1 MVRFRIIPWAWV
13 IQGGGDAF
21 NVIMALEANALDY
34 LAAGRASLGVNRPKL
49 GPIAWH
55 RLCILESG
63 MRYPILSRAFILLIF
78 TAGLMAY
85 PASGCG
91 LDHCPR
97 PKLLMKERPSI
108 AWGLEHT
115 RLGQDVSRNRY
126 TQSSLHLRLPQGSS
140 WIIGGH
146 LPFGYLQT
154 GTSGHW
160 GLANPVAYAEWMAR
174 PKPTQSLTMGMQLE
188 LPLGD
193 DESGI
198 ASGHA
203 MAMPY
208 LLYSAQ
214 GRRVQAQASV
224 GFMAQISGGHPHTST
239 ETEHSLHDGSAASGS
254 GLVEA
259 NPHEPYEFVYRFTA
273 ALPVERF
280 RIEPEVGISGARV
293 LFPEGSIATDFV
305 SAEAAL
311 GLKLTRTLVLKP
323 RWEQQLTHPGRF
335 AWSTGLDVKFEIPVY

>member
-1 MVRFRIIPWAWV
+1 MRNP
-13 IQGGGDAF
+13 IQ
-21 NVIMALEANALDY
+21 
-34 LAAGRASLGVNRPKL
+34 
-49 GPIAWH
+49 
-55 RLCILESG
+55 
-63 MRYPILSRAFILLIF
+63 SRAVVILALV
-78 TAGLMAY
+78 AGSI
-85 PASGCG
+85 PAWGCG

-97 PKLLMKERPSI
+97 PKLLMKERPSL

-115 RLGQDVSRNRY
+115 RLGQEGTANRY
-126 TQSSLHLRLPQGSS
+126 TQSSLHLRLPQGSN
-140 WIIGGH
+140 WILGGH

-174 PKPTQSLTMGMQLE
+174 PAPTQSLTMGLQLE
-188 LPLGD
+188 VPLGD
-193 DESGI
+193 NESGI

-208 LLYSAQ
+208 LTYSAQ
-214 GRRVQAQASV
+214 GYRVQAQASA
-224 GFMAQISGGHPHTST
+224 GFMAQLSGAHA
-239 ETEHSLHDGSAASGS
+239 HSSPVQDHSRHDGSAASGS

-259 NPHEPYEFVYRFTA
+259 NPHEPYEFVYRFSM
-273 ALPVERF
+273 ALPMERL
-280 RIEPEVGISGARV
+280 RIDPEISLAGARV
-293 LFPEGSIATDFV
+293 LFPEESIATDFV

-335 AWSTGLDVKFEIPVY
+335 AWSTGLDVKFDIPVY